1 MERNGWVKFHRKLL
15 DSVVFQNE
23 KALKIWV
30 WCLLRTNHKEAVV
43 LIGRQKITIKPGQFL
58 MGSNKESEFLNI
70 AKTTLWR
77 WLEFFEKE
85 GMVELKK
92 TTKYTIVTL
101 PNWGDYQEERNSNGT
116 QTSTQVGTNKNDKKE
131 KKEIPAPEDGRRG
144 TIPTFGGEE
153 GVESA
158 PRAPRP
164 VKTPVSTVI
173 EIWNK
178 YPNWKATG
186 NKATPKNPSV
196 IKELLPPAKDVK
208 ALNGVILKKR
218 SKYSEE
224 DFDHAIRQYASEV
237 ANRNKDDKGYYQ
249 HRFTLYEF
257 LTRHDIF
264 ERYVT
269 R

>member
-1 MERNGWVKFHRKLL
+1 MGANGWIKLHRKLIDKGYYKNSQYVHL
-15 DSVVFQNE
+15 
-23 KALKIWV
+23 WV
-30 WCLLRTNHKEAVV
+30 HLLLLANHKEHEFMWNGSMIMVKEGQIITGRKELSNATGIPETTIERI
-43 LIGRQKITIKPGQFL
+43 LKMLENEHQIGQQKTNKYRVITILNWKEHQERTPERTTNGQ
-58 MGSNKESEFLNI
+58 
-70 AKTTLWR
+70 
-77 WLEFFEKE
+77 
-85 GMVELKK
+85 
-92 TTKYTIVTL
+92 
-101 PNWGDYQEERNSNGT
+101 
-116 QTSTQVGTNKNDKKE
+116 QTDTYKNDKKE

-144 TIPTFGGEE
+144 ITPTFGGEGE
-153 GVESA
+153 VESA

-186 NKATPKNPSV
+186 SKATPKNPSV
-196 IKELLPPAKDVK
+196 IQELLPPAKDVK

-237 ANRNKDDKGYYQ
+237 ANRSKDAKGYYQ